1 MGNLSAAPIRVA
13 VVDDHIMVSE
23 ILALSISKEKDLIL
37 VDVAANIGDALD
49 VVRRN
54 RPDVVLVN
62 YRLPDGDGVDVVRK
76 ILEEFPDTRVVMLSS
91 SVDRDVRAQSFGAGC
106 VRYLGRDRSIH
117 DILTAIRSA
126 AREDLIRS
134 EEFVGLLEQ
143 WSRASGHLAD

>member
-23 ILALSISKEKDLIL
+23 MLALSISKEKDLVL
-37 VDVAANIGDALD
+37 VDVAGNMADALD
-49 VVRRN
+49 LVRRD

-62 YRLPDGDGVDVVRK
+62 YRLPDADGVDVVRK

-91 SVDRDVRAQSFGAGC
+91 SVDSDVRAQSFGAGC
-106 VRYLGRDRSIH
+106 VRYLGRDRSIR

-126 AREDLIRS
+126 AHEDLIRS
-134 EEFVGLLEQ
+134 EEFAGLLDE
-143 WSRASGHLAD
+143 WSSAPRR

>member
-1 MGNLSAAPIRVA
+1 MGNLSATPIKVA
-13 VVDDHIMVSE
+13 VVDDHILVSE
-23 ILALSISKEKDLIL
+23 MLALSISKEKDLVL
-37 VDVAANIGDALD
+37 VDVAANMADALD
-49 VVRRN
+49 IVRRD

-106 VRYLGRDRSIH
+106 VRYLGRDRSIR

-126 AREDLIRS
+126 AHEDLIRS
-134 EEFVGLLEQ
+134 EEFIGLLDQ
-143 WSRASGHLAD
+143 WSKTTGHLAD

>member
-23 ILALSISKEKDLIL
+23 MLALSISKEHDLVL
-37 VDVAANIGDALD
+37 VDVAGNMADALD
-49 VVRRN
+49 LVRRD

-62 YRLPDGDGVDVVRK
+62 YRLPDGVDIVRK
-76 ILEEFPDTRVVMLSS
+76 ILDEFPDTRVVMLSS

-106 VRYLGRDRSIH
+106 VRYLGRDRSIR

-126 AREDLIRS
+126 AHEDLIRS
-134 EEFVGLLEQ
+134 EQFIGLLDQ
-143 WSRASGHLAD
+143 WSQTYGRLAD

>member
-23 ILALSISKEKDLIL
+23 MLALSISKEHDLVL
-37 VDVAANIGDALD
+37 VDVAGNMADALD
-49 VVRRN
+49 LVRRD

-62 YRLPDGDGVDVVRK
+62 YRLPTVDGVDIVRK
-76 ILEEFPDTRVVMLSS
+76 ILDEFPDTRVVMLSS

-106 VRYLGRDRSIH
+106 VRYLGRDRSIR

-126 AREDLIRS
+126 AHEDLIRS
-134 EEFVGLLEQ
+134 EQFIGLVDQ
-143 WSRASGHLAD
+143 WSQTYGRLAD

>member
-23 ILALSISKEKDLIL
+23 MLALSISKEHDLVL
-37 VDVAANIGDALD
+37 VDVAGNMADALD
-49 VVRRN
+49 LVRRD

-62 YRLPDGDGVDVVRK
+62 YRLPDGVDIVRK
-76 ILEEFPDTRVVMLSS
+76 ILDEFPDTRVVMLSS

-106 VRYLGRDRSIH
+106 VRYLGKDRSIR

-126 AREDLIRS
+126 AHEDLIRS
-134 EEFVGLLEQ
+134 EQFIGLLDQ
-143 WSRASGHLAD
+143 WSQTYGRLAD

>member
-23 ILALSISKEKDLIL
+23 MLALSISKEHDLVL
-37 VDVAANIGDALD
+37 VDVAGNMADALD
-49 VVRRN
+49 LVRRD

-62 YRLPDGDGVDVVRK
+62 YRLPDGVDIVRK
-76 ILEEFPDTRVVMLSS
+76 ILDEFPDTRVVMLSS

-106 VRYLGRDRSIH
+106 VRYLGRDRSIR

-126 AREDLIRS
+126 AHEDLIRS
-134 EEFVGLLEQ
+134 DEFIGLLDQ
-143 WSRASGHLAD
+143 LSQTYGRLAD

>member
-23 ILALSISKEKDLIL
+23 MLALSISKEKDLVL
-37 VDVAANIGDALD
+37 VDVAGNMADALD
-49 VVRRN
+49 LVRRD

-62 YRLPDGDGVDVVRK
+62 YRLPDADGVDVVRK

-91 SVDRDVRAQSFGAGC
+91 SVDSDVRAQSFGAGC
-106 VRYLGRDRSIH
+106 VRYLGRDRSIR

-126 AREDLIRS
+126 AHEDLIRS
-134 EEFVGLLEQ
+134 EEFSSLLDE
-143 WSRASGHLAD
+143 WSSAPRR

>member
-13 VVDDHIMVSE
+13 IVDDHIIASE
-23 ILALSISKEKDLIL
+23 MLALSISKECDLVL
-37 VDVAANIGDALD
+37 VDVATNMADALD
-49 VVRRN
+49 IVRRD

-62 YRLPDGDGVDVVRK
+62 YRLPDGDGVDAVKK

-106 VRYLGRDRSIH
+106 VRYLGRDRSIR

-126 AREDLIRS
+126 AHEDLFRS
-134 EEFVGLLEQ
+134 EEFLDLVEQ
-143 WSRASGHLAD
+143 WREAPGRLAD